1 MKRLIII
8 SLSVLSL
15 CSCSLLSEI
24 QWNPEGLASAAGK
37 TITAASISDQQVV
50 ALCQQTVVSLDK
62 ENTLAGNDYQKRLER
77 LMGGIEDIDGVPVN
91 YKVYKTDEINAFAC
105 GDGSIRVYSG
115 LMDVMDDQ
123 EVVAIIGH
131 ELGHV
136 MNQDTKKAL
145 KNAYIASA
153 ARDVIG
159 SAGSYGALISSLLG
173 DLGEALVSA
182 QFSQAQEYKA
192 DQHGFQFAI
201 DMGYSPRSME
211 KALIKL
217 LTISGSGSDSIMAHM
232 FASHPQTEKR
242 IERVQKAAE
251 EYEAKAAKASR

>member
-8 SLSVLSL
+8 CFSVLSL
-15 CSCSLLSEI
+15 CSCSILSQI

-37 TITAASISDQQVV
+37 AITAASITDDQIV
-50 ALCQQTVVSLDK
+50 ALCQQTVVSLDQQSQIVGG
-62 ENTLAGNDYQKRLER
+62 NYQTRLARL
-77 LMGGIEDIDGVPVN
+77 LQGVDQIDGMPVN

-115 LMDVMDDQ
+115 LMDLMDDD
-123 EVVAIIGH
+123 ELIAIIGH

-136 MNQDTKKAL
+136 AHQDTKKAL
-145 KNAYIASA
+145 KNAYVASA
-153 ARDVIG
+153 ARDVVG
-159 SAGSYGALISSLLG
+159 SAGSYGAIIASLLG

-192 DQHGFQFAI
+192 DQAGFEFAI
-201 DMGYSPRSME
+201 ERGYGPHSME
-211 KALIKL
+211 KALNKL
-217 LTISGSGSDSIMAHM
+217 LSISGSSNNSLMAHM

-242 IERVQKAAE
+242 VEKMKAAAE
-251 EYEAKAAKASR
+251 SYEAKSSR